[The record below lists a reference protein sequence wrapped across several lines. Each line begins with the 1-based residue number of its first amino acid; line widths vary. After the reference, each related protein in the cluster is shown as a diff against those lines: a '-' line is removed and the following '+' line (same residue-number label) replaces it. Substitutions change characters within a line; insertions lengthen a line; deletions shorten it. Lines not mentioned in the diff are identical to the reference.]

1 MSLKSGSYRTNIKKL
16 DEVETLLTEVR
27 NEIGTLDLSA
37 VAHQVE
43 TNKANIE
50 ILDISVNDLE
60 TRVNA
65 LDISVSIIEVIDAS
79 INLLDGRVEQN
90 EADIST
96 LETSKQDTI
105 TNLVADGLLST
116 GSNITATQNGIDTQ
130 LNVDLSSKQDVITNL
145 VSDNFLTAGT
155 SISFSQN
162 GTNTTINASGSD
174 PVHFQCAFNGNFVNI
189 TSGNYLN
196 ANAIVFQEPN
206 TGTLVS
212 TNGGFAYTIQ
222 ETGVYE
228 LGYNM
233 NMNENPTLASVEIG
247 LVYVRNSAETIIS
260 RGGIYMG
267 FIQGHSILAELQQG
281 DLVAVKY
288 ISGNAGAITYYG
300 SQVLPAEIKSWFYG
314 HKIG

>member
-16 DEVETLLTEVR
+16 DEVETLLIEVR

-43 TNKANIE
+43 INKADIE

-105 TNLVADGLLST
+105 TNLVADGLLSA
-116 GSNITATQNGIDTQ
+116 GLNITATQNGLDTE
-130 LNVDLSSKQDVITNL
+130 LNVDLSSKQDTITDL
-145 VSDNFLTAGT
+145 VTDNFITAGT
-155 SISFSQN
+155 GISFSTL
-162 GTNTTINASGSD
+162 GTNTTINSSGTA
-174 PVHFQCAFNGNFVNI
+174 PVYFQCAFNGNFVNI

-228 LGYNM
+228 LGYNITA
-233 NMNENPTLASVEIG
+233 NELPSQASVEIG
-247 LVYVRNSAETIIS
+247 FVYVRNSAETIIS
-260 RGGIYMG
+260 RSGIYMG
-267 FIQGHSILAELQQG
+267 FVTSHSILAELQQG
-281 DLVAVKY
+281 DLVSVKY
-288 ISGNAGAITYYG
+288 ISGNMGAITYYG
-300 SQVLPAEIKSWFYG
+300 SQILPAEIKSQFYG

>member
-16 DEVETLLTEVR
+16 DEVETLLVEVR

-90 EADIST
+90 ETDIST

-116 GSNITATQNGIDTQ
+116 GLNITATQNGIDTQ

-145 VSDNFLTAGT
+145 VTDNFITAGT
-155 SISFSQN
+155 SITFAQN
-162 GTNTTINASGSD
+162 GTNTTINASGGD
-174 PVHFQCAFNGNFVNI
+174 PVHFQCAFNGNFI
-189 TSGNYLN
+189 TFSSGNYLYC
-196 ANAIVFQEPN
+196 NAIVHQEPS
-206 TGTLVS
+206 TGTLVNL
-212 TNGGFAYTIQ
+212 NGGFGYTIQ
-222 ETGVYE
+222 ETGVYD
-228 LGYNM
+228 LGFKLNT
-233 NMNENPTLASVEIG
+233 NEATTAGTIEVG
-247 LVYVRNSAETIIS
+247 FVYVRGGVETS
-260 RGGIYMG
+260 LSQGGIYVG
-267 FIQGHSILAELQQG
+267 LTNTHTLLAELEQG
-281 DLVAVKY
+281 DIIAVKY
-288 ISGNAGAITYYG
+288 ASGNVGTIATYG
-300 SQVLPAEIKSWFYG
+300 SNALPSFMKTEFHG
-314 HKIG
+314 HKIA